1 MNGKV
6 LCDVIWF
13 GFHTLHLCYRRWFQ
27 QKCHCSVV
35 WGKLKRCQSRF
46 LVALWALAGRYA
58 AGEWSCR
65 WRRWRDDACAS
76 ARPGGDGEMM
86 VVGCSHCRQPSL
98 ASFLPSI
105 SAAARF
111 RICSLHASLWRRTQ
125 VHMWE
130 PAWQHMWLSD
140 SWGFLWS
147 LRLTFGALCLFCRNA
162 KKGETRLIREG
173 SQVKTKPIW
182 FEVPWRHGLIC
193 VRWENNSLSAF
204 LWFWIVRQH
213 LICVK
218 GIGPGDGWAPRE
230 RSFATP
236 CCISLVW
243 SSRYSIWT
251 SCHEE
256 MANAGSRSFTE

>member
-1 MNGKV
+1 MKTDQNSHRTALRAKRSLISDCLCSLTSDLFFILCQLLKLSWRV
-6 LCDVIWF
+6 LCNVIWF
-13 GFHTLHLCYRRWFQ
+13 GFHTLHLCCRRWFQ
-27 QKCHCSVV
+27 QTCQCSVV

-105 SAAARF
+105 SAAARS

-130 PAWQHMWLSD
+130 PAWQHTWLSD

-147 LRLTFGALCLFCRNA
+147 LTLTFGALCLLCRNA
-162 KKGETRLIREG
+162 KNGKLD
-173 SQVKTKPIW
+173 
-182 FEVPWRHGLIC
+182 
-193 VRWENNSLSAF
+193 WELGAKWKLNRSDLSF
-204 LWFWIVRQH
+204 
-213 LICVK
+213 
-218 GIGPGDGWAPRE
+218 P
-230 RSFATP
+230 
-236 CCISLVW
+236 
-243 SSRYSIWT
+243 
-251 SCHEE
+251 
-256 MANAGSRSFTE
+256 